1 MTLIAVLI
9 VVCLVL
15 LAVGFLAPRRSRR
28 LQRDIDSGS
37 DKAQRKADEKTP
49 DALTKFVQ
57 KPIEN
62 ARKAADKSTEVGR
75 EGREK
80 ASGEDVD

>member
-1 MTLIAVLI
+1 LIAVII

-28 LQRDIDSGS
+28 VQGGIDNGS
-37 DKAQRKADEKTP
+37 DKAERKADEKTP
-49 DALTKFVQ
+49 DALTKFVK

-80 ASGEDVD
+80 TSGEDVD